1 MTNKMPA
8 EWKKT
13 SKKNSPETLMRNT
26 KDMRRTTTES
36 ERQQHQQPEAN
47 TWVSVTKERLRVNK
61 KTSSRHERYQLMERH
76 GSVKR
81 RALVPGWSFTV
92 WERLPSSWRKT
103 IICYQLESGASNSG
117 IYTLD
122 SVYAHIHTGMLGYLL
137 TQGRIRTLLV
147 LLRGAVWG
155 IS

>member
-13 SKKNSPETLMRNT
+13 SKKNSPETLMSNT
-26 KDMRRTTTES
+26 KDMRRAATES
-36 ERQQHQQPEAN
+36 ERQQQQPEAN

-61 KTSSRHERYQLMERH
+61 KTSCRHERYQLMERH
-76 GSVKR
+76 RNVKR
-81 RALVPGWSFTV
+81 RALVPGWSVSV

-103 IICYQLESGASNSG
+103 IIRYQLGSGAPNSG
-117 IYTLD
+117 VYTLD
-122 SVYAHIHTGMLGYLL
+122 SVRAHIHAGMLGYLL